1 MATKKPRVQALLEQE
16 IYEKFKVLCEI
27 EDRTESKL
35 GGKII
40 TEYIKQYESEH
51 GEIKIESG
59 D

>member
-1 MATKKPRVQALLEQE
+1 MPTKNPRIQALVEPN
-16 IYEKFKVLCEI
+16 IYEKFRKLCEI

-35 GGKII
+35 SGMII
-40 TEYIKQYESEH
+40 TKYIQQYESVN